1 MAGKPFLATH
11 GGRCVECGDEIV
23 ADLDDIVMTDDGAVH
38 VDCAPEDDDELTA
51 TFDL

>member
-1 MAGKPFLATH
+1 MAGKPFRAAYD
-11 GGRCVECGDEIV
+11 GRCAECGDEIV

-38 VDCAPEDDDELTA
+38 ADCAPEVDEELTA